1 MISTVTSGMLSL
13 EEDLP
18 FVEVKKIRLQI
29 EKDVHMLRNR
39 VRILQ
44 VEEQKALK
52 KIYDTKMKTKQ
63 INDLKAFNDSKFTQ
77 QLLEKQQNHG
87 YFQQHQSFTFNKKKQ
102 QQLDIKQ
109 KRTQL
114 HDNNY
119 YEAQGVR

>member
-63 INDLKAFNDSKFTQ
+63 INDLKALNDSKFTQ
-77 QLLEKQQNHG
+77 
-87 YFQQHQSFTFNKKKQ
+87 
-102 QQLDIKQ
+102 
-109 KRTQL
+109 
-114 HDNNY
+114 
-119 YEAQGVR
+119 

>member
-77 QLLEKQQNHG
+77 
-87 YFQQHQSFTFNKKKQ
+87 
-102 QQLDIKQ
+102 
-109 KRTQL
+109 
-114 HDNNY
+114 
-119 YEAQGVR
+119 

>member
-18 FVEVKKIRLQI
+18 FIEVKKIRLQI

-77 QLLEKQQNHG
+77 
-87 YFQQHQSFTFNKKKQ
+87 
-102 QQLDIKQ
+102 
-109 KRTQL
+109 
-114 HDNNY
+114 
-119 YEAQGVR
+119 

>member
-63 INDLKAFNDSKFTQ
+63 LNDLKAFNDSKFTQ
-77 QLLEKQQNHG
+77 
-87 YFQQHQSFTFNKKKQ
+87 
-102 QQLDIKQ
+102 
-109 KRTQL
+109 
-114 HDNNY
+114 
-119 YEAQGVR
+119 